1 MAQGVADEVF
11 QRPVQQSGV
20 AAPGQ
25 SHGRAHE
32 VEPLVRSQSL
42 PVGQAA
48 AGPAAELQ
56 IAALQRQ
63 FGAIEP
69 GIGQHLLDE
78 GIEAPRSRSNPCCS
92 SGEGGS
98 ASMARR

>member
-1 MAQGVADEVF
+1 MLL
-11 QRPVQQSGV
+11 R
-20 AAPGQ
+20 
-25 SHGRAHE
+25 
-32 VEPLVRSQSL
+32 L
-42 PVGQAA
+42 PVGKAA

-78 GIEAPRSRSNPCCS
+78 GIEGAEVPLQSLLLL
-92 SGEGGS
+92 G
-98 ASMARR
+98 